1 MDRKYT
7 SVHYTDYLQLDKIL
21 HAQTLRSEE
30 VGSPAHDEMLFIIVH
45 QAYEL
50 WFKQIL
56 HELSAVRDSFKDEV
70 VDERSIFKAVERL
83 SRVVEIQSLLIK
95 QIEVLETMTPLD
107 FLDFRSYLFPASG
120 FQSHQFRKIEIL
132 MGLPDDQ
139 RIKYNDKHYEV
150 VFDKEKKKALHD
162 LKAEGT
168 LLDHL
173 EKWLERTPF
182 LQFEGFDFVSQFKD
196 AVHAMHEKEL
206 KEIEESDYLQE
217 ESRKNRI
224 RMIEKTQEYFEHILD
239 PEIHQKMQEEGEWT
253 LSYKATLA
261 ALMIRLYNEEP
272 ILHMPQLLL
281 TRLMDIDEMF
291 INWRY
296 RHAQMVLR
304 MLGQK
309 TGTGGSSGHNYLKKT
324 ANQHQIY
331 GDLHR
336 ISTLLIPRSHLPK
349 MPDRLKRQLGF
360 YFTDKKTEAW
370 RS

>member
-7 SVHYTDYLQLDKIL
+7 SVHYQEYLQLNKIL
-21 HAQTLRSEE
+21 DAQDLRSEE
-30 VGSPAHDEMLFIIVH
+30 VGEPAHDEMLFIIVH

-56 HELSAVRDSFKDEV
+56 HELTAVRDAFKRES
-70 VDERSIFKAVERL
+70 VDEKSIFKSVERL
-83 SRVVEIQSLLIK
+83 GRVVEIQSLLIK

-120 FQSHQFRKIEIL
+120 FQSHQFRQIEIL
-132 MGLPDDQ
+132 MGLPDER
-139 RIKYNDKHYEV
+139 RIKYNDKHYQV
-150 VFDKEKKKALHD
+150 VFDRAHQEALKAL
-162 LKAEGT
+162 KNEGT

-182 LQFEGFDFVSQFKD
+182 LQFEDFNFVEQFKD
-196 AVHAMHEKEL
+196 AVQDMHEKEL
-206 KEIEESDYLQE
+206 EEIKNSEYLEE
-217 ESRKNRI
+217 ESRDNRI
-224 RMIEKTQEYFEHILD
+224 LMIEKTQAYFEHILD
-239 PEIHQKMQEEGEWT
+239 PEIHKQMQEKGEWT

-304 MLGQK
+304 MLGRK
-309 TGTGGSSGHNYLKKT
+309 TGTGGSSGHEYLKNT
-324 ANQHQIY
+324 ADKHQIY

-336 ISTLLIPRSHLPK
+336 ISTLLIPRSYLPQ
-349 MPDRLKRQLGF
+349 MPERLKKQLGF
-360 YFTDKKTEAW
+360 YFTDQKTA
-370 RS
+370 S

>member
-1 MDRKYT
+1 MDRKYS
-7 SVHYTDYLQLDKIL
+7 SVHYKDYLQLDKVL
-21 HAQTLRSEE
+21 DAQKLRSEE
-30 VGSPAHDEMLFIIVH
+30 LGTPAHDEMLFIIVH

-50 WFKQIL
+50 WFKQVL
-56 HELSAVRDSFKDEV
+56 HELTAVRDAFKDKV

-83 SRVVEIQSLLIK
+83 SRVVEIQSLLIQ

-120 FQSHQFRKIEIL
+120 FQSHQFRKVEIL
-132 MGLPDDQ
+132 MGLPDEQ

-150 VFDKEKKKALHD
+150 VFDEKSKKELHQI
-162 LKAEGT
+162 KEEGT
-168 LLDHL
+168 LLHHL

-182 LQFEGFDFVSQFKD
+182 LQFEDFDFVSQFKD
-196 AVHAMHEKEL
+196 AVQAMHEKEL
-206 KEIEESDYLQE
+206 KEIEESDYLEE
-217 ESRKNRI
+217 ESRENRV
-224 RMIEKTQEYFEHILD
+224 RMIQKTQEYFEHILD
-239 PEIHQKMQEEGEWT
+239 PEIHKKMQEKGEWT

-272 ILHMPQLLL
+272 ILHMPQMLLK
-281 TRLMDIDEMF
+281 RLMDIDEMF

-304 MLGQK
+304 MLGRK
-309 TGTGGSSGHNYLKKT
+309 TGTGGSSGHDYLKKT
-324 ANQHQIY
+324 ADQHQIY

-349 MPDRLKRQLGF
+349 MPSKLKKQLGF
-360 YFTDKKTEAW
+360 YFTDNKADV
-370 RS
+370 

>member
-196 AVHAMHEKEL
+196 AVQAMHEKEL

-239 PEIHQKMQEEGEWT
+239 PEIHKKMQEEGEWT

>member
-7 SVHYTDYLQLDKIL
+7 SVHYKEYLQLEKIL
-21 HAQTLRSEE
+21 NAQNLRSEE
-30 VGSPAHDEMLFIIVH
+30 VGDPAHDEMLFIIVH

-56 HELSAVRDSFKDEV
+56 HELTAVRNDFKMDV
-70 VDERSIFKAVERL
+70 IDERRIFKAVERL
-83 SRVVEIQSLLIK
+83 NRVVEIQSLLIK

-132 MGLPDDQ
+132 MGLPDEQ
-139 RIKYNDKHYEV
+139 RIKYNDKHYQV
-150 VFDKEKKKALHD
+150 VFDEKRKAALEEV
-162 LKAEGT
+162 KAEGT
-168 LLDHL
+168 LLHHL

-182 LQFEGFDFVSQFKD
+182 LQFKGFDFIAQFKQSVED
-196 AVHAMHEKEL
+196 MHQQEL
-206 KEIEESDYLQE
+206 EEIQNSSYLEE
-217 ESRKNRI
+217 ESRTNRI
-224 RMIEKTQEYFEHILD
+224 KMIQKTQEYFEHILD
-239 PEIHQKMQEEGEWT
+239 PEIHKKMQEKGEWK

-304 MLGQK
+304 MLGRK
-309 TGTGGSSGHNYLKKT
+309 TGTGGSSGHEYLKNT
-324 ANQHQIY
+324 ADEHQIY

-336 ISTLLIPRSHLPK
+336 ISTLLIPRSNLPK
-349 MPDRLKRQLGF
+349 MPTALKRELGF
-360 YFTDKKTEAW
+360 YFTDQKP
-370 RS
+370 SS

>member
-7 SVHYTDYLQLDKIL
+7 SVHYKDYLQLDKVL
-21 HAQTLRSEE
+21 DAQKLRSEE
-30 VGSPAHDEMLFIIVH
+30 LGDPAHDEMLFIIVH

-56 HELSAVRDSFKDEV
+56 HELTAVRDSFKDEV
-70 VDERSIFKAVERL
+70 VDEKSIFKAVERL
-83 SRVVEIQSLLIK
+83 SRVVEIQSLLIQ

-120 FQSHQFRKIEIL
+120 FQSHQFRKVEIL
-132 MGLPDDQ
+132 MGLPDEQ

-150 VFDKEKKKALHD
+150 VFDEKRKNALHRI
-162 LKAEGT
+162 KEEGT
-168 LLDHL
+168 LLHHL

-196 AVHAMHEKEL
+196 AVQAMHEKEL
-206 KEIEESDYLQE
+206 KEIEESDYLEE
-217 ESRKNRI
+217 ESRENRI
-224 RMIEKTQEYFEHILD
+224 RMIQKTQEYFEHILD
-239 PEIHQKMQEEGEWT
+239 PEIHKKMQEKGEWT

-272 ILHMPQLLL
+272 ILHMPQMLLK
-281 TRLMDIDEMF
+281 RLMDIDEMF

-309 TGTGGSSGHNYLKKT
+309 TGTGGSSGHEYLKKT
-324 ANQHQIY
+324 ADQHQIY

-336 ISTLLIPRSHLPK
+336 ISTLLIPRSHLPQ
-349 MPDRLKRQLGF
+349 MPRELKKQLGF
-360 YFTDKKTEAW
+360 YFTDTKADA
-370 RS
+370 